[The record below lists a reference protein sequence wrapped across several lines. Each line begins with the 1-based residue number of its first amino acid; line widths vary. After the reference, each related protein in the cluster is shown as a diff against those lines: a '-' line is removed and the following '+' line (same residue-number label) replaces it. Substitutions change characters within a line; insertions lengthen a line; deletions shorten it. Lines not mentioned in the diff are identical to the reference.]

1 MSGECGKIINFD
13 TIAHPTTV
21 RGNGRKQTDFSYLN
35 DETQINDERIYIISK
50 YIIVQIGV
58 MSICTAEQIYDQHEV
73 LEQIY

>member
-1 MSGECGKIINFD
+1 MSGECGQIINFD

-21 RGNGRKQTDFSYLN
+21 RGNGRKQMDFLYL
-35 DETQINDERIYIISK
+35 DGETQINDERIYIISK

-58 MSICTAEQIYDQHEV
+58 MSICTAEQIYDQYEV